1 MVNIKKLVLLVQ
13 VTLFKFHVMS
23 QVLIVNTNNHCTETK
38 LQEINLNGSNK
49 QKIVFIPSFFFT
61 ITDRSLTTIY
71 LLSLRVQCMCTKHL
85 RYMSTYK

>member
-49 QKIVFIPSFFFT
+49 N
-61 ITDRSLTTIY
+61 
-71 LLSLRVQCMCTKHL
+71 CEC
-85 RYMSTYK
+85 